1 MPKGFSETAA
11 EAAAEEMCER
21 CEKQPRAP
29 SHKWC
34 AGCKAEAQSRY
45 IKDRDEMCRSQGYE
59 AGIKALRA
67 AILSQF
73 GKANPAGMISVG
85 EASQFIAE
93 VKPPARSSTQPSA

>member
-1 MPKGFSETAA
+1 MAEDRMCAKCGSNPANKG
-11 EAAAEEMCER
+11 
-21 CEKQPRAP
+21 
-29 SHKWC
+29 HDWC
-34 AGCKAEAQSRY
+34 TQCKAEKQSQY